1 MPQQLANFKAEFFK
15 ALAHPIRI
23 RIIDCLRNGE
33 KGVNELSDILRI
45 EPANVSQ
52 QLAILRVRNIVIGRK
67 AGSNVYYSVS
77 DTTLFRLLDVARQI
91 FNNHLVGVRNMLQQ
105 KEKTPKERLT
115 PTNCKG
121 RSVFLFLSTSA
132 LLTCGRSVGAQR
144 QNRFARGLRLRG
156 RTLACTHERTEGL
169 EVWPREVDL
178 KPACGVFGCRV

>member
-23 RIIDCLRNGE
+23 RILDCLRNGE

-77 DTTLFRLLDVARQI
+77 DRTIFKLLDVAKII
-91 FNNHLVGVRNMLQQ
+91 FNNHLVGVRDMLQQ
-105 KEKTPKERLT
+105 M
-115 PTNCKG
+115 
-121 RSVFLFLSTSA
+121 
-132 LLTCGRSVGAQR
+132 
-144 QNRFARGLRLRG
+144 
-156 RTLACTHERTEGL
+156 
-169 EVWPREVDL
+169 EV
-178 KPACGVFGCRV
+178 AS